1 VRKADAHC
9 EPPIPPTDP
18 PASSITPF
26 D

>member
-18 PASSITPF
+18 PASSVTPF